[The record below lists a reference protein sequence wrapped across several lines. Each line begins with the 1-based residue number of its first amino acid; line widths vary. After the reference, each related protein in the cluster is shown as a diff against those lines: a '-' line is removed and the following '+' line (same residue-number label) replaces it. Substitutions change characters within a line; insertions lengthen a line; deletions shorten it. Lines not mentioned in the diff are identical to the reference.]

1 MPNRFI
7 RSTMAVLLLIHL
19 NTANARPL
27 GSVELPEQLPYADS
41 PWPLTGMGLRTK
53 LVMKLYAAG
62 LYLPKT
68 ERLSLQ
74 PEHAKALRLHI
85 ISSMISRENLRDAIQ
100 VGLIKSTRNNLAPMQ
115 AQIKMFLSVFQEEV
129 RQNDV
134 FDLVYL
140 PDQGVHVY
148 KNQQLKVTLQGAAFQ
163 QALFGIWLADDPV
176 QDSLKAELLTPL
188 AAI

>member
-1 MPNRFI
+1 MRNQLRLL
-7 RSTMAVLLLIHL
+7 AVMLLITHI
-19 NTANARPL
+19 NMANARPL
-27 GSVELPEQLPYADS
+27 AGVELPEQLPYADS
-41 PWPLTGMGLRTK
+41 AWPLTGMGLRTK

-62 LYLPKT
+62 LYVPKT
-68 ERLSLQ
+68 DIFSLQ
-74 PEHAKALRLHI
+74 PEHPKAIRLHI
-85 ISSMISRENLRDAIQ
+85 ISSMITRENLREAIQ
-100 VGLIKSTRNNLAPMQ
+100 DGLIKSTHNNLTPMQ
-115 AQIKMFLSVFQEEV
+115 AQIKMFLSVFQEDV
-129 RQNDV
+129 RQNDI